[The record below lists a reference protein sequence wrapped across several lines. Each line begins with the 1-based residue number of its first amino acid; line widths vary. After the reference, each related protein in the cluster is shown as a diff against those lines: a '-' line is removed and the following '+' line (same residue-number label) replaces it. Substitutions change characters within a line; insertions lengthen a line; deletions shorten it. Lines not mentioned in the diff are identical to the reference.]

1 MAGAPVCIG
10 RPHALALFD
19 RYFAIFSW
27 AGKIGQLR
35 ACRATQG
42 GKILLVADSMAF
54 VAVYGIVSTAGL
66 RAFQLDRAGKL
77 PRGDSA
83 AMKR

>member
-1 MAGAPVCIG
+1 MVG
-10 RPHALALFD
+10 RAVSA
-19 RYFAIFSW
+19 A
-27 AGKIGQLR
+27 
-35 ACRATQG
+35 QG

-54 VAVYGIVSTAGL
+54 VAVYGMVSAAGL

-83 AMKR
+83 AMTR